1 MIISKTPFR
10 ISFFGGGTD
19 YPKWYRVKKNVGK
32 VLNVSIDKYSYIV
45 CRYLPP
51 FFNYKY
57 RIRYYK
63 REEVNSI
70 EDIQHPVIREC
81 IKKLNITYHSFSNE
95 IEIMFNELKI
105 LLKIILV
112 IPASRNIDD

>member
-57 RIRYYK
+57 RIRYNVYIFLKYNVYIFLKYK
-63 REEVNSI
+63 TIIIFV
-70 EDIQHPVIREC
+70 
-81 IKKLNITYHSFSNE
+81 L
-95 IEIMFNELKI
+95 
-105 LLKIILV
+105 IIL
-112 IPASRNIDD
+112 ILQ